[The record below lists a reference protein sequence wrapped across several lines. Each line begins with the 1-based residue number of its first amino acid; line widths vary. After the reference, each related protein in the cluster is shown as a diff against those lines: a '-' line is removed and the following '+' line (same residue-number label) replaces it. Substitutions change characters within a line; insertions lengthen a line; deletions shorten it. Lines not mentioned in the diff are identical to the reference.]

1 MDSQESESCKS
12 IKCKRLTAGKVNPAP
27 APLPPDRIHRVA
39 AFQITGADLAG
50 PLSLR
55 GGSKAWIVLFTCAV
69 YRAVHLELVSSLST
83 ESFMKA
89 LRRFWARG
97 STLYTDNC
105 TNFVGA
111 ANALKSLDWDFIQ
124 AECSLMKIKW
134 LFSPP
139 SAPWYG
145 GFWERM
151 VRSIKELLRKCL
163 GKACVTY
170 EEMLTLL
177 YDCEATI

>member
-1 MDSQESESCKS
+1 MF
-12 IKCKRLTAGKVNPAP
+12 IILYN
-27 APLPPDRIHRVA
+27 
-39 AFQITGADLAG
+39 
-50 PLSLR
+50 
-55 GGSKAWIVLFTCAV
+55 IVQTLYYNSVLLGFTCAV

-83 ESFMKA
+83 ESFMQA
-89 LRRFWARG
+89 LRRFWARRGRG
-97 STLYTDNC
+97 STLYTDNG

-145 GFWERM
+145 GFWDRM
-151 VRSIKELLRKCL
+151 VRSIKELHVWAKH
-163 GKACVTY
+163 A
-170 EEMLTLL
+170 
-177 YDCEATI
+177 